1 MAIFVARWICRV
13 LRKRQIQSLWDKLC
27 RLAKFQDVDKVNNGF
42 ASRRAT
48 ADGSNQGF
56 EARHLSDRRL
66 QVKLTQ
72 EAKIV
77 SDFSFFRAIFAF
89 AGFVSAL
96 KLCRLAK
103 FPFATDF
110 SIPQDLKNHRK

>member
-1 MAIFVARWICRV
+1 MSGGCESI
-13 LRKRQIQSLWDKLC
+13 
-27 RLAKFQDVDKVNNGF
+27 GF